1 MKRSN
6 SIDFTRGLVM
16 IIMALDHT
24 RDFMHVSSLTQSPTD
39 ITTTSPVLF
48 FTRWITHFCAP
59 VFVFLAGSS
68 AYLSC
73 IRQQDIKKTKRFLL
87 SRGLWLVLL
96 EFTVVN
102 LALWF
107 DLRFR
112 NMIFE
117 VIGAIGLSFV
127 VLSFLL
133 KLSPKTIGITG
144 LLMIFL
150 HDLFALIPFSKGSML
165 HAVLSPLFTLTPYAL
180 SARTVLLVAYPL
192 IPWLGIMLTGFACG
206 KLFELPESERKNI
219 FVKMGVGAL
228 VLFLLF
234 RFINIYGEPVKWAVQ
249 RNFIYSIL
257 SFLNVSKYPPSLL
270 FTLLT
275 LGGMSLVLA
284 FSENIIGRAGR
295 IVSVYGKVPF
305 FYFLIHL
312 YLLHFIL
319 LAILFGQGFQWK
331 DFIFGNFRFG
341 RPEAPSGLGL
351 PVIYAVWVSIVVL
364 LYPLCKW
371 YGRYKMSHRE
381 KKWLRYL

>member
-1 MKRSN
+1 MKRIH

-24 RDFMHVSSLTQSPTD
+24 RDFMHVSSLTQSPTNLA
-39 ITTTSPVLF
+39 TTTPLLF

-59 VFVFLAGSS
+59 VFVFLAGTS
-68 AYLSC
+68 AWLSFR
-73 IRQQDIKKTKRFLL
+73 RQGDPQKAKRFLL
-87 SRGLWLVLL
+87 SRGLWLILI
-96 EFTVVN
+96 EFTLVN
-102 LALWF
+102 LAMWF

-112 NMIFE
+112 NFIFE

-133 KLSPKTIGITG
+133 KVSPKTIAVTG

-150 HDLFALIPFSKGSML
+150 HDLFAFIPFGKGSVL
-165 HAVLSPLFTLTPYAL
+165 NAVLSPFFTLTPFAL
-180 SARTVLLVAYPL
+180 NARTVLLIAYPL

-206 KLFELPESERKNI
+206 KLFDMPAPGRKTI
-219 FVKMGVGAL
+219 FIRTGLAAL
-228 VLFLLF
+228 LLF
-234 RFINIYGEPVKWAVQ
+234 VLLRFVNIYGEPVRWAVQ
-249 RNFIYSIL
+249 KNFIYSLL

-275 LGGMSLVLA
+275 LGAMFLALA
-284 FSENIIGRAGR
+284 FSENIGSRAGR
-295 IVSVYGKVPF
+295 ILAVYGKTPF

-319 LAILFGQGFQWK
+319 MAILFLQGFRGK
-331 DFIFGNFRFG
+331 DFIFANFRFG
-341 RPEAPSGLGL
+341 RPEAPSGVSL
-351 PVIYAVWVSIVVL
+351 PVIYLIWISVVIL

-371 YGRYKMSHRE
+371 YGRYKLNHRE
-381 KKWLRYL
+381 KAWLRYL